1 LNRYGIE
8 SVVILDGAAIF
19 VAGRQFMPP
28 PDFFLAELPAQIDD
42 STVSD
47 MWKIAQPEVDVFDDD
62 SQLVDGAKACADVLK
77 TVDVMNSDRRPASIG
92 RIGRGLLDFL
102 ASVKEHGF
110 PPLDGREIGLKLRD
124 QPIGFGKRKNPL
136 RGVVVV

>member
-1 LNRYGIE
+1 
-8 SVVILDGAAIF
+8 
-19 VAGRQFMPP
+19 
-28 PDFFLAELPAQIDD
+28 
-42 STVSD
+42 
-47 MWKIAQPEVDVFDDD
+47 MWKIAQPEIDVFDDD
-62 SQLVDGAKACADVLK
+62 SQLMDGVKACADVLK
-77 TVDVMNSDRRPASIG
+77 TVDVMYSDRRPASIG

-110 PPLDGREIGLKLRD
+110 SPLDGREIGLKLRD